1 MGVMT
6 ASGSATKESPVSAV
20 SGVDEA
26 TPIERENALELTIV
40 VPVHNEEGNV
50 DPLLAKIV
58 TALDLFEFEILY
70 VDDGSTD
77 ATLQRLEAAMS
88 VCPQLRVLRHARN
101 CGQSTALHTGVRAAR
116 APWIATLDGDG
127 QNDPADIPRL
137 LSILA
142 SAGLTQQP
150 QLLVGHRRRRRD
162 SLVARLS
169 SRIANAVRSRLLHDA
184 TRDTGCGL
192 KVFSRDAFLALPYFD
207 HMHRFLPAL
216 FVRAGGKVLTVDV
229 SHHPRLSGRSHY
241 GINNRLWTGII
252 DLFGV
257 MWLARR
263 MRHVA
268 AIEFAAPSQETT
280 V

>member
-1 MGVMT
+1 MESPART
-6 ASGSATKESPVSAV
+6 ASGAK
-20 SGVDEA
+20 EA
-26 TPIERENALELTIV
+26 TQIERENALELTVV

-58 TALDLFEFEILY
+58 KALDFFEFEILY

-77 ATLQRLEAAMS
+77 ATRRRLLAAMQ
-88 VCPQLRVLRHARN
+88 VYPQLRVLRHARN
-101 CGQSTALHTGVRAAR
+101 SGQSTALHTGVRAAR
-116 APWIATLDGDG
+116 ARWIVTLDGDG

-137 LSILA
+137 LSILESTSPA
-142 SAGLTQQP
+142 QQP
-150 QLLVGHRRRRRD
+150 QLLVGHRRSRRD
-162 SLVARLS
+162 SLVARIS
-169 SRIANAVRSRLLHDA
+169 SRIANAVRSRLLKDA
-184 TRDTGCGL
+184 TPDTGCGL
-192 KVFSRDAFLALPYFD
+192 KVFSREAFLALPHFD

-216 FVRAGGKVLTVDV
+216 FVRAGGTVVTVDV

-263 MRHVA
+263 MRHAVT
-268 AIEFAAPSQETT
+268 IELAGPQRRLPNERE
-280 V
+280 

>member
-1 MGVMT
+1 MT
-6 ASGSATKESPVSAV
+6 ASGSAISASPASTVSSANEPTLI
-20 SGVDEA
+20 D
-26 TPIERENALELTIV
+26 RENDLEVTVV

-50 DPLLAKIV
+50 DPLLEKIV
-58 TALDLFEFEILY
+58 EALDLFEFEIVC

-77 ATLQRLEAAMS
+77 ATPQRLAAAMS
-88 VCPQLRVLRHARN
+88 VYPQLRVLRQTRN

-116 APWIATLDGDG
+116 ASRIATLDGDG

-137 LSILA
+137 LEILE
-142 SAGLTQQP
+142 SSGGTQRP
-150 QLLVGHRRRRRD
+150 QLVVGHRRCRRD

-184 TRDTGCGL
+184 TPDTGCGL
-192 KVFSRDAFLALPYFD
+192 KVFSRDAFMALPYFD

-229 SHHPRLSGRSHY
+229 NHYARLSGRSHY

-263 MRHVA
+263 MRHAA
-268 AIEFAAPSQETT
+268 AIELAASPQEST